1 MRTAIVSAADRGGSV
16 KQRVVSIVFHPRH
29 WYRRTSGH
37 LLVGGGIGFAE
48 KLGEP
53 DGKHHAD
60 GVYILLAGRSGILYV
75 GRTTKT
81 RRGVM
86 DFITRL
92 YRHATS
98 RASKNSPVFKKLWL
112 YSGGGK
118 RLIHVCL
125 ISRPEVRAHF
135 RTPPAWLT
143 EESMIALLE
152 VAIIDYLQ
160 PEINGPQRPSDIT
173 GDS

>member
-1 MRTAIVSAADRGGSV
+1 MHSRR
-16 KQRVVSIVFHPRH
+16 
-29 WYRRTSGH
+29 WYHRTSGH

-53 DGKHHAD
+53 AGKHHAD
-60 GVYILLAGRSGILYV
+60 GVYILLAGRSDVLYV

-86 DFITRL
+86 DFVTRL

-98 RASKNSPVFKKLWL
+98 RTSRNSPVFHKLWQ

-118 RLIHVCL
+118 RLIPVCL

-152 VAIIDYLQ
+152 MALIDYLQ
-160 PEINGPQRPSDIT
+160 PEVNGPQRPSDIA

>member
-1 MRTAIVSAADRGGSV
+1 M
-16 KQRVVSIVFHPRH
+16 KQRVVSIVLHPRR

-37 LLVGGGIGFAE
+37 LLLGGGIGFAE

-86 DFITRL
+86 DFVTRL

-118 RLIHVCL
+118 KLIPVCL
-125 ISRPEVRAHF
+125 ISRAEVRAHF

-152 VAIIDYLQ
+152 MALIDYLQ
-160 PEINGPQRPSDIT
+160 PEINGPQNPR
-173 GDS
+173 